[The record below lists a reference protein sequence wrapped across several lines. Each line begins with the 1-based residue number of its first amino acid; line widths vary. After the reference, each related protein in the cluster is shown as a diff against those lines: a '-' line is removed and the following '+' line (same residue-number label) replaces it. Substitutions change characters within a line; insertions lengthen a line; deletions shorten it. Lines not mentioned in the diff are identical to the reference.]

1 MNRTI
6 AIASL
11 FSFLAFLAL
20 LIFALLGKAVDKSI
34 ENDDAR
40 IRQHK
45 AQIYIS
51 ATDQAIIDWREKE

>member
-6 AIASL
+6 TIASL

-20 LIFALLGKAVDKSI
+20 LIFALLGKAVDKSF

-40 IRQHK
+40 IREHK
-45 AQIYIS
+45 AQLYIS
-51 ATDQAIIDWREKE
+51 ATDQAIIDWRQEK